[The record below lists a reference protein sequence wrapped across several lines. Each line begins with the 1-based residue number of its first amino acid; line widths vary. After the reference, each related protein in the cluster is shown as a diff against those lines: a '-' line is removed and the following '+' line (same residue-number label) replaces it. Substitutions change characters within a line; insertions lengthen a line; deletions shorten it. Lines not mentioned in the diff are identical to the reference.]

1 MMFDQA
7 QGLRDLAQQSRQ
19 ATDDAPEASPK
30 NHEITLREEQV
41 SPAASK
47 SRFFPPRVA
56 HSIVDTRQLDASQ
69 LGYAVV
75 STQSPVSTPTG
86 LSETPKIDRPKVAR
100 VIAVTSGKGGVGK
113 TNFSTNLSLVLAKQG
128 KRVIVVDA
136 DLGLANL
143 HVVFGFTP
151 ERSLEH
157 VLRGDCALKDILCM
171 APGGV
176 QVIAGGSGIVDLAN
190 LTERQRDGF
199 IAGLQELDTLADVII
214 IDTGA
219 GLSRGVLAFLNAA
232 EEIIVV
238 TTPEPTS
245 LTDAY
250 ATIKVVAHENP
261 TAKQRLV
268 VNMAQSEAEADA
280 VAHKLTLIAQR
291 FLGIAP
297 EYLGFVPLDASVPR
311 AVRAQQPFVIGQPHS
326 EAAKAIEV
334 IVERLGY
341 KENEAHPTG
350 FTGFMNRMQRFFGF
364 AEPGTK

>member
-7 QGLRDLAQQSRQ
+7 QGLRDLALQSRRD
-19 ATDDAPEASPK
+19 TDETPVPSADEPASAPASS
-30 NHEITLREEQV
+30 RERVE
-41 SPAASK
+41 SAPAG
-47 SRFFPPRVA
+47 RFFPPRA
-56 HSIVDTRQLDASQ
+56 THPALDTRSLHPSR

-75 STQSPVSTPTG
+75 SAPAAPAPVP
-86 LSETPKIDRPKVAR
+86 RPATVAR

-113 TNFSTNLSLVLAKQG
+113 TNFSTNLSLTLAKQG

-157 VLRGDCALKDILCM
+157 VLRGECSLKDILFT

-176 QVIAGGSGIVDLAN
+176 GVIAGGSGIVDLAN
-190 LTERQRDGF
+190 LTETQRNAF
-199 IAGLQELDTLADVII
+199 VAGLGELDSLADIII

-219 GLSRGVLAFLNAA
+219 GLSHSVLAFLNAA

-250 ATIKVVAHENP
+250 ATIKVVAHANP

-280 VAHKLTLIAQR
+280 VSHKLALIAQR
-291 FLGIAP
+291 FLGIEP
-297 EYLGFVPLDASVPR
+297 EYLGFVPMDPAVPR
-311 AVRAQQPFVIGQPHS
+311 AVRAQQPFVIGQPGS

-341 KENEAHPTG
+341 GENEARPTG
-350 FTGFMNRMQRFFGF
+350 FTGFLNRMQRFFGF
-364 AEPGTK
+364 TGNAAR